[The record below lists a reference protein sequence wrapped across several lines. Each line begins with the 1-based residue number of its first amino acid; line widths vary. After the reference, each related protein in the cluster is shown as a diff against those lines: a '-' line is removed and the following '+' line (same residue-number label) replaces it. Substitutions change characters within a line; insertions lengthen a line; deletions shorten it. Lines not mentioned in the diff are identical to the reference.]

1 VVTCRHNLYSFV
13 LNSGATLVTR
23 CVSRCWWT
31 VLLTVAGNVVAAQS
45 TCSTLVNR
53 YPRFAVGMGPLWEE
67 LYAKADEVT
76 LEAFKKR
83 LVEGPRPN
91 ERVDVT
97 GPAANELQRSVE
109 TDSARRRV
117 LAEVLTWLMQGES
130 IGFVGGQDLAALDIY
145 RRWDLPLGPAAK
157 ILADPTKPARARYL
171 AARVFEVRPT
181 DPDFRDAALAALC
194 ALATKAEAMRALG
207 IDPEGV
213 GAARLLDNDE
223 LALLASLETGIAVA
237 GERSGKRLRFE
248 EVLSSENPVTQ
259 HLRRRL
265 R

>member
-1 VVTCRHNLYSFV
+1 M
-13 LNSGATLVTR
+13 
-23 CVSRCWWT
+23 
-31 VLLTVAGNVVAAQS
+31 
-45 TCSTLVNR
+45 NR

-109 TDSARRRV
+109 TDSAP
-117 LAEVLTWLMQGES
+117 E
-130 IGFVGGQDLAALDIY
+130 F
-145 RRWDLPLGPAAK
+145 
-157 ILADPTKPARARYL
+157 YL
-171 AARVFEVRPT
+171 NGNPS
-181 DPDFRDAALAALC
+181 PYFRDAALAALC